1 MNLSELGV
9 FVSVCGSVVV
19 SLCFA
24 IQKSKCDKVSVCGGL
39 VRCHRKIPP
48 EQQKEETED
57 INADNNEEN
66 NIV

>member
-48 EQQKEETED
+48 PQKEETED